1 MAKKEKVE
9 LTQEELAEIEC
20 IKIQN
25 KLTNQAKYK
34 ISQALFD
41 LQSIIK
47 YNYNLVLSNKE
58 PVGRCKKNEAHIYWK
73 GHILFVRYV
82 GCNASIDFDML
93 NATQRDAIIKIKKRT
108 WAKYFFR
115 EDSKKCTTALLDS
128 ADVDEDAARV
138 VDAATECVSPDIF
151 KLGEEIF

>member
-1 MAKKEKVE
+1 MAKKERRE

-25 KLTNQAKYK
+25 KLANQAKYK
-34 ISQALFD
+34 ISQAMFD
-41 LQSIIK
+41 LQSILK
-47 YNYNLVLSNKE
+47 FNYNMTLSNKE

-73 GHILFVRYV
+73 GHTLFVKYV
-82 GCNASIDFDML
+82 GCNASVDFDIL
-93 NATQRDAIIKIKKRT
+93 NTAQRDAIVKIKKRT

-115 EDSKKCTTALLDS
+115 EDSKKSTSQLL
-128 ADVDEDAARV
+128 EDANTDK
-138 VDAATECVSPDIF
+138 DAAAIIDASTECLSEDIF